1 MTERDTIIAID
12 PGGPSPVLRLSLAEV
27 RQAIAEQRRRS
38 NHALAASISMQL
50 ADQLPELLWPQFLA
64 AESAFLAQRIEPAMR
79 YADRGLAIDPGN
91 IACLVIKS
99 RLCLHTGDR
108 AQAMR
113 LIDTAI
119 TQAPEDSKLHCIRA
133 ELLVDLGRI
142 DDACTGFRQS
152 VSLDPRN
159 ADGLLGLA
167 QLPGDNVDEDTVKK
181 IEFIID
187 SGQMTAE
194 QRIKAHFALAHICD
208 QKGDPARHF
217 RHLTAGNTLKNQ
229 TVRFDAGASR
239 REAEDAERFFTPS
252 FFAKNRNIRG
262 NPARIIFIV
271 GFPRCGS
278 TLVEQI
284 LSSHPSVTAAGEIFA
299 LRQAIRTYSR
309 SIQPPAEYPFCIDI
323 RTEEALNAIAD
334 GYAETVQPFDRGDWM
349 TDKALGNYRFVGL
362 IHLMFPNA
370 AVVHVERN
378 AVDTCYSC
386 YKNLFHLDS
395 VPFTYDMDNL
405 ANRYRDYRRFIR
417 LWNTILPGK
426 IHTVQYERL
435 VSHQEEV
442 TRALLDFCQLP
453 WDDACLAF
461 HRNARAVQTSSNAQV
476 RRPIYGDSVDRW
488 RIYEKYL
495 GPLLALNDDSTGRA
509 GPL

>member
-1 MTERDTIIAID
+1 MTEPNTIIAID
-12 PGGPSPVLRLSLAEV
+12 PGGSSPVLHLSVAEV
-27 RQAIAEQRRRS
+27 RQAIVEQRHRS

-50 ADQLPELLWPQFLA
+50 ADQLPDLLWPQFLA
-64 AESAFLAQRIEPAMR
+64 AESAFLARQIKPAMR

-99 RLCLHTGDR
+99 RLCLQAGDR

-119 TQAPEDSKLHCIRA
+119 KQAPADSRLHCIRA

-142 DDACTGFRQS
+142 DDACADFRQS

-167 QLPGDNVDEDTVKK
+167 QLPGDNVDEDTVKT

-187 SGQMTAE
+187 SGQMAAE
-194 QRIKAHFALAHICD
+194 ERIKAHFALAHVYD
-208 QKGDPARHF
+208 RQGEPARHF
-217 RHLTAGNTLKNQ
+217 RHLTAGNTLKNK
-229 TVRFDAGASR
+229 TVRFDADASR
-239 REAEDAERFFTPS
+239 READNAERFFTPS

-262 NPARIIFIV
+262 NPARVIFIV

-284 LSSHPSVTAAGEIFA
+284 LSSHPAVAAAGETFA

-309 SIQPPAEYPFCIDI
+309 SMPPPAEYPFCIDT
-323 RTEEALNAIAD
+323 RTEAALNAIAD
-334 GYAETVQPFDRGDWM
+334 EYAQTVQPFHRSDWM

-378 AVDTCYSC
+378 PVDTCYSC

-405 ANRYRDYRRFIR
+405 ANRYRDYRQFIR
-417 LWNTILPGK
+417 LWNTVLPGK

-442 TRALLDFCQLP
+442 TRALLDFCRLP

-476 RRPIYGDSVDRW
+476 RQPIYRDSVDRW
-488 RIYEKYL
+488 QIYEKYL
-495 GPLLALNDDSTGRA
+495 GPLLALHDESARITG
-509 GPL
+509 P